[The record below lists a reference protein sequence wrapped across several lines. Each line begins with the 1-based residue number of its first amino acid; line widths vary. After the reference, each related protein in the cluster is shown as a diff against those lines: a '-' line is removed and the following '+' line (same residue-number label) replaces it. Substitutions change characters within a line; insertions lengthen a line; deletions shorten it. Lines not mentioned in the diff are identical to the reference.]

1 MPLLNCFHKSNLAGQ
16 GGWIILI
23 ATVDHFCLMFYELWI
38 WTYYCFC
45 LLLNSKEVC
54 LIGARQYLK
63 LHNQGHMQMNYIFGK
78 EITALPGSAIFHRI
92 VFVPGLV
99 TLFLSSP
106 FTICR
111 SWPLTADAEPPMHS
125 ADGLEMTLTFTV
137 WEESQELHIH
147 LHSLGTKQEANTT

>member
-1 MPLLNCFHKSNLAGQ
+1 MNCEFGHT
-16 GGWIILI
+16 
-23 ATVDHFCLMFYELWI
+23 TV
-38 WTYYCFC
+38 FC

-54 LIGARQYLK
+54 LIGSRQYLK
-63 LHNQGHMQMNYIFGK
+63 LHNQGHMQINYIFGK

-111 SWPLTADAEPPMHS
+111 S
-125 ADGLEMTLTFTV
+125 
-137 WEESQELHIH
+137 
-147 LHSLGTKQEANTT
+147 